1 MSLLAL
7 LGDGLERLFDGKAGP
22 TRVASWRVIIA
33 SSAVLAPR
41 RNNTKRFASRLAFSV
56 VSFTSSGVSPCSRNS
71 WRTWRAES
79 SSTPLLLRPLPSRA
93 LYSNAAISV
102 FPGHAQHLF
111 EAGLP
116 LEYLVDAVAAD
127 AGV

>member
-1 MSLLAL
+1 VGLLAL
-7 LGDGLERLFDGKAGP
+7 LGDGLERLFDGEAGP

-41 RNNTKRFASRLAFSV
+41 RNSTKRFASRLAFSV
-56 VSFTSSGVSPCSRNS
+56 VSFTSSGSALLAQQLAYLAGGIP
-71 WRTWRAES
+71 

-102 FPGHAQHLF
+102 F
-111 EAGLP
+111 
-116 LEYLVDAVAAD
+116 LVTRSTSSRLVCP
-127 AGV
+127 